1 MWASFV
7 LTLYAWQSTNSVARL
22 GHRVLI
28 SLFCSKLAFGGM
40 HFCATFN
47 SHVRGFPPSSITLTL
62 FLNAGKTESKRTSK
76 AWGEVAARDVRV
88 DAHRG
93 EESEESVTDEMMAN
107 LTEHLPEMTT
117 HGYAVDSLPYSV
129 KKLHAHE
136 LLGKANNLKYHC
148 PYCRKVFKTKYTF
161 EKHMRM
167 PEHTS
172 DRPFACPTCGKGFRL
187 SSTLCRHKIIHTNE
201 RPFKCQ
207 ICERTFNRH
216 STLTTH
222 YKTHKDLVTNEGVV
236 ALQRYDAAVW
246 NGVTDMNQQVWFNC
260 PFHG

>member
-1 MWASFV
+1 MSSFAI
-7 LTLYAWQSTNSVARL
+7 LTL
-22 GHRVLI
+22 
-28 SLFCSKLAFGGM
+28 F
-40 HFCATFN
+40 
-47 SHVRGFPPSSITLTL
+47 
-62 FLNAGKTESKRTSK
+62 FLNAGKTESKRTSN
-76 AWGEVAARDVRV
+76 ALEEVTAHDARVKTR
-88 DAHRG
+88 R
-93 EESEESVTDEMMAN
+93 EEVSGESVTDEVMAN
-107 LTEHLPEMTT
+107 FTEHLPEMTA

-129 KKLHAHE
+129 RKLHAHE
-136 LLGKANNLKYHC
+136 LLGKANDLKYHC

-187 SSTLCRHKIIHTNE
+187 SSTLCRHKIIHTNQ

-207 ICERTFNRH
+207 ICDKAFNRH

-222 YKTHKDLVTNEGVV
+222 YKTHKAMVTNEGVV

-246 NGVTDMNQQVWFNC
+246 SRFTNKNQGIWFNC